1 MQTAGADMTP
11 NDLIRHA
18 RTGYVEAT
26 RPAAGDKVREL
37 VEKWRRYADGN
48 FDDAANARSRCADEL
63 EAALGQGKANG

>member
-11 NDLIRHA
+11 NDLDRKA
-18 RTGYVEAT
+18 
-26 RPAAGDKVREL
+26 REL